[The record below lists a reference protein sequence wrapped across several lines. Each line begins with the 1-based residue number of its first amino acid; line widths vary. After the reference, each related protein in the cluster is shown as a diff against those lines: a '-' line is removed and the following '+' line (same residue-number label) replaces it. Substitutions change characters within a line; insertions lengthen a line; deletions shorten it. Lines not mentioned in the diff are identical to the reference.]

1 MSALARAIRCAIVSA
16 VAAAAAGVAA
26 QPKSVPIPP
35 APASAGANE
44 QQIQRGRYLTELGD
58 CVACH
63 TERDGAQFAGGRP
76 LQTPF
81 GTVLSA
87 NLTPDADTGIG
98 RYTPETFYRALHE
111 GIDREGRHLYPA
123 FPYNYFARVQREDS
137 DAMFA
142 YLKSLPPVRH
152 AVDRNQLPFP
162 FNIRGLM
169 VLWNALF
176 LDSHPYQDDTTRSAQ
191 WNRGA
196 YLARGLGHC
205 GACHTPKNL
214 LGAPKTRQEFE
225 GGRFANLF
233 APDITSNLRSGIGG
247 WSRPTL
253 IDFLRSGRSTHSDAS
268 AEMGEVVA
276 FSTSQMSDGDLDAL
290 VTYLTDRAGSQGAS
304 PAKPDEQAMHRG
316 RAIFADVCAA
326 CHQDGGEG
334 VPRMFPPLKGNA
346 NVQQRDPTTVLHFI
360 LDGTRAEPTD
370 RAPTPLSMPAFNWKL
385 NDADIAA
392 VATYVRNAWGNTAPE
407 ISARQVADLRAKLP
421 HPSGGTDATPAQSM
435 VQPGPGTLAP
445 ASTDSRDN
453 GTPRAG
459 RAAPSSEDKTASR

>member
-1 MSALARAIRCAIVSA
+1 MPKHCRSFATILVSLVLCGAFRSEAAEPSAETIARGKALV
-16 VAAAAAGVAA
+16 VA
-26 QPKSVPIPP
+26 
-35 APASAGANE
+35 
-44 QQIQRGRYLTELGD
+44 GD
-58 CVACH
+58 CAGCH
-63 TERDGAQFAGGRP
+63 TADPAKPFAGGKPIDSR
-76 LQTPF
+76 F
-81 GTVLSA
+81 GGIYSA
-87 NLTPDADTGIG
+87 NLTPDRETGIRG
-98 RYTPETFYRALHE
+98 WRDEDFLQAMRHGVAPDGSRY
-111 GIDREGRHLYPA
+111 YPA
-123 FPYNYFARVQREDS
+123 FPYPYFSKLIRDDILAIR
-137 DAMFA
+137 A
-142 YLKSLPPVRH
+142 YLATLEPVRNAVLPPDLR
-152 AVDRNQLPFP
+152 FP
-162 FNIRGLM
+162 FNFRVGM
-169 VLWNALF
+169 RLWNWLYLQPGILMPEQSKGAE
-176 LDSHPYQDDTTRSAQ
+176 

-196 YLARGLGHC
+196 YLVEGLGHC

-247 WSRPTL
+247 WARPTL

-276 FSTSQMSDGDLDAL
+276 FSTSQMSDADLDAL